1 MRRWHAAAAVL
12 IVLASGVR
20 AEARQAPARARA
32 EELLRAMTPAEKI
45 SQLGYNSPAVER
57 LGIPS
62 YVWWNEALHGVARG
76 GEATVF
82 PQAIGMAAAFDTA
95 LVARVADAI
104 ATEAR
109 AKFNLSTAAG
119 RRSQY
124 LGLTFWTPNINID
137 RDPRWGRG
145 QETYGEDPFLTAATG
160 QAFVRGLQG
169 SDPRWL
175 KAAACA
181 KHFAVHSGP
190 EALRH
195 EFNAVVGERDLRET
209 YLYAFRRVVGAG
221 VEAVMCA
228 YNQVNG
234 APCCT
239 GTGLLR
245 DILRNEWGFTGHVVT
260 DCWALDDIWLRQ
272 KAIPTRL
279 EAAAAA
285 VKAGVNLDCADILQE
300 DVAGALAKGLLA
312 PADLDSAL
320 LPLLVTRVKL
330 GMLEPEGSLPF
341 GAYGADSVRSPGHV
355 ALARRAARES
365 MVLLKNNGVL
375 PLDRSRLGSLL
386 VTGPNSASMDALLGN
401 YHGLA
406 GEMVTFAEGIAR
418 AAGPAVA
425 VQYDMGCDASD
436 TAHFGGV
443 WASSMSDA
451 TVAVLGLTP
460 LVEGE
465 DGDAFLS
472 PSHGDR
478 DSLGLPAAQLAFL
491 RALRKAGTKP
501 LIVVLTGGGAMD
513 LSAVEP
519 YADAILLAWYPG
531 EQGGAAAAELLFGDA
546 SPSGRLPVTFY
557 RSAGDLPPYEDYAMK
572 GRTYRYFAGKAAYPF
587 GFGLSYTEF
596 AYGWDARPPGR
607 SYVAGDTIAFS
618 VAVENRGARAGDDVV
633 QVYVGYPGGEMP
645 RTELK
650 AFRRVTVGR
659 GGSARAAF
667 AIPVS
672 ELEKWDAGAHAWGVR
687 PGTYALRVGRNSED
701 IVLEAE
707 LVVR

>member
-1 MRRWHAAAAVL
+1 MRFLISAAICL
-12 IVLASGVR
+12 LARVS
-20 AEARQAPARARA
+20 APAQDAAGRAD
-32 EELLRAMTPAEKI
+32 ELLRAMTPAEKI

-62 YVWWNEALHGVARG
+62 YVWWNEGLHGVARG

-82 PQAIGMAAAFDTA
+82 PQAIGMGAAFDPA
-95 LVARVADAI
+95 LVSRVADAI

-109 AKFNLSTAAG
+109 AKFNLSTASG

-160 QAFVRGLQG
+160 AAFVRGLQG

-195 EFNAVVGERDLRET
+195 EFNAVVDETDLRET
-209 YLYAFRRVVGAG
+209 YLYAFRKVVGAG

-234 APCCT
+234 EPCCT
-239 GTGLLR
+239 GKTLLGE
-245 DILRNEWGFTGHVVT
+245 ILRKEWGFNGHVVT

-279 EAAAAA
+279 ETAAAA
-285 VKAGVNLDCADILQE
+285 VKAGVNLDCANILQE
-300 DVAGALAKGLLA
+300 DVAHALERGLLSAGDIDGALR
-312 PADLDSAL
+312 
-320 LPLLVTRVKL
+320 PLLVTRLKL
-330 GMLEPEGSLPF
+330 GMLEPEARRPF
-341 GAYGADSVRSPGHV
+341 RSYGADSVRSPSHV
-355 ALARRAARES
+355 ALARRAAAES

-375 PLDRSRLGSLL
+375 PLDPGRLGSLL
-386 VTGPNSASMDALLGN
+386 VTGPNSSSLDALLGN

-406 GEMVTFAEGIAR
+406 GDMVTFAEGVAR

-425 VQYDMGCDASD
+425 VQYDLGCDASD
-436 TAHFGGV
+436 TSRFGGV

-451 TVAVLGLTP
+451 TIAVLGLTP
-460 LVEGE
+460 VVEGE

-478 DSLGLPAAQLAFL
+478 ESLGLPRAQIAFL
-491 RALRKAGTKP
+491 KALRGASAKP
-501 LIVVLTGGGAMD
+501 LVVVLTGGGAMD
-513 LSAVEP
+513 LSSIEP
-519 YADAILLAWYPG
+519 YADAVLLAWYPG
-531 EQGGAAAAELLFGDA
+531 EQGGNALADILFGNI

-557 RSAGDLPPYEDYAMK
+557 RSLADLPPYEDYAMR
-572 GRTYRYFAGKAAYPF
+572 GRTYRYFEGKAAYPF
-587 GFGLSYTEF
+587 GFGLSYTRFDYRWGEQPERKEY
-596 AYGWDARPPGR
+596 A
-607 SYVAGDTIAFS
+607 AGDTIAFS
-618 VAVENRGARAGDDVV
+618 VEVANTGGRDGDEVV
-633 QVYVGYPGGEMP
+633 QAYIGFPGGAGGL
-645 RTELK
+645 RSELK
-650 AFRRVTVGR
+650 AFRRVAVKQGAVER
-659 GGSARAAF
+659 VAL
-667 AIPVS
+667 AIPAS
-672 ELEKWDAGAHAWGVR
+672 ELEKWDAGARAWRLR
-687 PGTYALRVGRNSED
+687 PGSYTLRVGRSSED
-701 IVLEAE
+701 VALEAE
-707 LVVR
+707 LRVR